1 VNRNTGIGLAVVGI
15 ILGIV
20 ALIQHTAGLFHVLHL
35 AVYLGVVGVI
45 ALVAGVAMV
54 VMAGNKS

>member
-1 VNRNTGIGLAVVGI
+1 LAVVGI

-20 ALIQHTAGLFHVLHL
+20 ALIQHTAGLFHVVHM

-54 VMAGNKS
+54 AMSGNKS